1 MRARFLRGT
10 LAPVL
15 ACALAACSLAPK
27 YVAPTP
33 PVPQSWPAGDAYLA
47 QSEASLPVVSYAEI
61 FRDPRLQQ
69 LIARALENNRDIRVA
84 AANLAAARAQVRV
97 VRADQFPTIGVN
109 GSAIYS
115 DRGSSGVTTGTTTGT
130 GGNTGGTGT
139 GTGTGLG
146 SGTGGTGTGTGTG
159 NNGGTGGNTITT
171 VSRNGWSYSVQGGVS
186 RFELDF
192 FGRYA
197 NATEAQRNSALSTEA
212 AARTVRLGL
221 IADVAQAWATY
232 ASDRDLMRVA
242 EATATNAQR
251 SVELTR
257 LRLNGGVAPRTD
269 LRQAEQVLE
278 TARGDVA
285 RQRAALAQD
294 ANIMRLLVGAEFDQ
308 ALLPGSIGEVLTS
321 LSTLPAGTSSQVLL
335 RRPDVVEAEYD
346 LRAANA
352 DIGVARAQL
361 FPSITLSGLL
371 GFASDALGSLFNGGA
386 FNWSAGGN
394 ASYSLFNAGG
404 RRATVDVSR
413 AQRDAAVAGYERA
426 IQIAFREVAD
436 ALADQGTLGERL
448 RAASANTA
456 AAADTLQLTEAR
468 YRFGVESFLS
478 SLDAQRSL
486 YSAQQ
491 QEIATRLALA
501 TNRVTLYRV
510 LGGDAATATPTEPPR
525 GQR

>member
-1 MRARFLRGT
+1 MIRAT
-10 LAPVL
+10 LYRTAAP
-15 ACALAACSLAPK
+15 ALALALGACSLAPK

-33 PVPQSWPAGDAYLA
+33 PVPQSWPAGDAYLT

-69 LIARALENNRDIRVA
+69 LIAQALDNNRDIRVA

-97 VRADQFPTIGVN
+97 VRGNQFPAIGVD
-109 GSAIYS
+109 GSATYS
-115 DRGSSGVTTGTTTGT
+115 HRGNSGVSTGT
-130 GGNTGGTGT
+130 NTGGTGT
-139 GTGTGLG
+139 GTG
-146 SGTGGTGTGTGTG
+146 GTGTGTV
-159 NNGGTGGNTITT
+159 TT
-171 VSRNGWSYSVQGGVS
+171 VSRNNWSYSVQGGVS
-186 RFELDF
+186 SFELDF

-197 NATEAQRNSALSTEA
+197 NATEAQRNTALSTEA

-221 IADVAQAWATY
+221 VADVAQAWATY
-232 ASDRDLMRVA
+232 ASDRDLMQVA
-242 EATATNAQR
+242 EATADLAQR

-285 RQRAALAQD
+285 EQRAALAQD
-294 ANIMRLLVGAEFDQ
+294 ANVMRLLVGAEFDT
-308 ALLPGSIGEVLTS
+308 ALLPANIGEVLTS
-321 LSTLPAGTSSQVLL
+321 LATLPAGTNSQVLL

-361 FPSITLSGLL
+361 FPSISLTGLL
-371 GFASDALGSLFNGGA
+371 GFASNALGSLFSGGA
-386 FNWSAGGN
+386 FNWSAGAG
-394 ASYSLFNAGG
+394 ASYSIFNAGARG
-404 RRATVDVSR
+404 AAVDVTR
-413 AQRDAAVAGYERA
+413 AQRDASVANYERA
-426 IQIAFREVAD
+426 IQVAFREVAD

-456 AAADTLQLTEAR
+456 AAADTAKLAEAR
-468 YRFGVESFLS
+468 YRFGVDNFLS

-486 YSAQQ
+486 YTARRT
-491 QEIATRLALA
+491 EIATRLALA

-510 LGGDAATATPTEPPR
+510 LGGDAATATQAEAPR
-525 GQR
+525 QR